1 MIIDGIILGTIAW
14 LSIVFTFSHFPAF
27 IKNFLLRH
35 FLISD
40 MIATAIAYAF
50 LSSISQS
57 IISVVGAIT
66 TGLLV
71 NITLVIS
78 NKISP
83 LHEVVKR

>member
-1 MIIDGIILGTIAW
+1 MIIDGIILGILAW
-14 LSIVFTFSHFPAF
+14 LSIVFTFSHFPKP

-40 MIATAIAYAF
+40 MMATTVAFVF

-57 IISVVGAIT
+57 ILSVIGAIT

-83 LHEVVKR
+83 LDEVAKQ